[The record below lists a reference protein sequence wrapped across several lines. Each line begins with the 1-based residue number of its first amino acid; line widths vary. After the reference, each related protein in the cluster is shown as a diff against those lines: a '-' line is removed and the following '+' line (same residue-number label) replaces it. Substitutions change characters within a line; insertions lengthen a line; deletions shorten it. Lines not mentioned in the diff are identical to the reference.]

1 MDINEINRNLAKLEV
16 KKEQVTGEI
25 SDLDKEIEE
34 LEPEIMDKFG
44 TTDPDQLKI
53 IQQKNNEELQKME
66 SDIEEKMSA
75 LNL

>member
-16 KKEQVTGEI
+16 KKEQVIGEI
-25 SDLDKEIEE
+25 SNLDKEIEE

>member
-25 SDLDKEIEE
+25 SDLDKEIEG
-34 LEPEIMDKFG
+34 LEPEILDKFG
-44 TTDPDQLKI
+44 TTDPDQLRI